1 MSKYV
6 RLKNNFFISLILFLY
21 LCSFCSSK
29 LSNSL
34 RQETNVVTVKPQPSS
49 ITNDFGSNNKFFDDP
64 ENKFFYRRYI
74 KCTNI
79 NCPPPHTCVD
89 NTVCKC
95 GENFAD
101 LGRNVDIYCA
111 HNQRQQITAF
121 LLELVFPFGIGHLYC
136 GRYLIGFIKLVW
148 YMFPA
153 IMIIFMVMKKMKF
166 SSGANNDNQCLL
178 FTVLALCCGL
188 SLWQLV
194 DLIKFGFNKYRDGW
208 GVPLKPFI

>member
-1 MSKYV
+1 LESILESSNSSLSV
-6 RLKNNFFISLILFLY
+6 ANAPFSDSLSEWTSTGSIDDFFWTIWLLKDAKTGSVELASCFSA
-21 LCSFCSSK
+21 CSFCSSK

-121 LLELVFPFGIGHLYC
+121 LLGICNLVQAGMSKI
-136 GRYLIGFIKLVW
+136 RKISWV
-148 YMFPA
+148 
-153 IMIIFMVMKKMKF
+153 KKGGK
-166 SSGANNDNQCLL
+166 
-178 FTVLALCCGL
+178 
-188 SLWQLV
+188 
-194 DLIKFGFNKYRDGW
+194 
-208 GVPLKPFI
+208 